1 MKKIYILAIAAF
13 AFTLN
18 MNAQF
23 TDDAESY
30 DLGDMGSQNLDV
42 WGVWSGSPHPAEDID
57 IVNDFALSGSQSL
70 YVDDTGAMDV
80 MLLTQNLDAGQWTL
94 QFQAYIPA
102 GRGAYFN
109 IQGETEN
116 EGAGGGGGGVFNS
129 SNLYFNQGATNAGV
143 FLDEATGE
151 TEEYPED
158 AWFPVTIV
166 FDLDAGTPTWHIS
179 INGNTVNDDPQVF
192 AADAILGGIDF
203 YSIDANNELY
213 IDDVIFAEGS
223 LGADDFDAAVFSVYP
238 NPVVNTLNIQTAD
251 AVQNVTVYDVL
262 GKVVMNVNPGVVSPS
277 LDMSSLNAGVYL
289 VNVTI
294 NGTSKSVKV
303 IK

>member
-42 WGVWSGSPHPAEDID
+42 WGVWSGSPNPAEDID

-102 GRGAYFN
+102 GRGAYLN

-116 EGAGGGGGGVFNS
+116 EGAGAGGSGVFNS

-143 FLDEATGE
+143 FLDDSTGE

-158 AWFPVTIV
+158 AWFPVTIA
-166 FDLDAGTPTWHIS
+166 FDLDAAPPTWHIS
-179 INGNTVNDDPQVF
+179 INGNTVNDDPQPF
-192 AADAILGGIDF
+192 ATDAILGGLDF

-223 LGADDFDAAVFSVYP
+223 LGADDFNAAVFSVYP
-238 NPVVNTLNIQTAD
+238 NPVVNTLNINSAD

-277 LDMSSLNAGVYL
+277 LDMSSLSAGAYI

>member
-42 WGVWSGSPHPAEDID
+42 WGVWSGSPNPGEDID

-70 YVDDTGAMDV
+70 YVDDSGAMDV

-102 GRGAYFN
+102 GRGGYLN

-143 FLDEATGE
+143 FLDDSTGE

-158 AWFPVTIV
+158 AWFPVTIA
-166 FDLDAGTPTWHIS
+166 FDLDTAPPTWHIS
-179 INGNTVNDDPQVF
+179 INGNTVNDDPQPF
-192 AADAILGGIDF
+192 ATDAILGGLDF

-223 LGADDFDAAVFSVYP
+223 LGADDFNAAVFSVYP
-238 NPVVNTLNIQTAD
+238 NPVVNTLNINSAD

-277 LDMSSLNAGVYL
+277 LDMSSLSAGAYI

>member
-42 WGVWSGSPHPAEDID
+42 WGVWSGSPNPAEDID
-57 IVNDFALSGSQSL
+57 VVNDFALSGSQSL

-94 QFQAYIPA
+94 QFQAYIPE
-102 GRGAYFN
+102 GRGGYFN

-116 EGAGGGGGGVFNS
+116 EGAGNGGSGVFNS
-129 SNLYFNQGATNAGV
+129 SNLYFNQGASNPGV
-143 FLDEATGE
+143 FTDAATGE

-166 FDLDAGTPTWHIS
+166 FDLDASTPTWHIS

-223 LGADDFDAAVFSVYP
+223 LGADDFNAAVFSVYP

>member
-42 WGVWSGSPHPAEDID
+42 WGVWSGSPNPAEDID
-57 IVNDFALSGSQSL
+57 IVNDFSSSGTQSL
-70 YVDDTGAMDV
+70 YVDDSGIMDV
-80 MLLTQNLDAGQWTL
+80 LMLTQNIDAGQWYV

-102 GRGAYFN
+102 DRGAYFN

-116 EGAGGGGGGVFNS
+116 EGAGAGGSGVFNS
-129 SNLYFNQGATNAGV
+129 SNLYFNQGATNPGV
-143 FLDEATGE
+143 FLDELTGE

-158 AWFPVTIV
+158 AWFPISIQ
-166 FDLDAGTPTWHIS
+166 FDLDAAPPTFHIS
-179 INGNTVNDDPQVF
+179 INGNTVNDDPQPF
-192 AADAILGGIDF
+192 ATDAILGGLDF
-203 YSIDANNELY
+203 YSIDTNNELY
-213 IDDVIFAEGS
+213 IDDIVFAEGS
-223 LGADDFDAAVFSVYP
+223 LGADDFNAAVFSVYP

-277 LDMSSLNAGVYL
+277 LDMSSLNAGAYL